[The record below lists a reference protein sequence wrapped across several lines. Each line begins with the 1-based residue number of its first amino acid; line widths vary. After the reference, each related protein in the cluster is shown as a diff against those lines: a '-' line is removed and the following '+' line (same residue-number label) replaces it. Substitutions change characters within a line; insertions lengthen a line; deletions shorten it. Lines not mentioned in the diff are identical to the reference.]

1 MEGEPTE
8 PCSEFV
14 KKELNAKTDFST
26 TSGILQIVNR
36 AVGKG
41 IELGQISDD
50 TQMAIAMLVCA

>member
-14 KKELNAKTDFST
+14 KKELNAKTDFS